1 MKEHLFEDND
11 DQDFKS
17 QRDVKKKKINVVT
30 TNTIVVKKYFENLNI
45 NL

>member
-17 QRDVKKKKINVVT
+17 QRDVKKKKNNVVT
-30 TNTIVVKKYFENLNI
+30 TIVVKKYFENLNI